1 VQLEIDGEEVANCLY
16 AQRGREA
23 LKSFDAEID
32 GQGVRGDLFPT
43 ITVGDAPIG
52 GTGRGGGPVP
62 ILAQSLEPTQMSS
75 VPIYS
80 LYGRALRE
88 QPQRGPPPS
97 RSHTSPPDSTR
108 LPVASCQPQGHNA
121 VHIEKNRVVTFNYTL
136 RDDQGTVIDSSGG
149 RGPLSYLHGKGNII
163 PGLEQALAGK
173 AAGDKLDVTVAPE
186 KGYGARDERLVQIVA
201 KAKFGEVAGLAPGM
215 QVRAT
220 GPQGPRIVTVVS
232 VDRDFV
238 TVDGNHPLAGR
249 TLHFSLEVAEV
260 RKATHE
266 EISHGH
272 VHGPGGHHH

>member
-1 VQLEIDGEEVANCLY
+1 VLV
-16 AQRGREA
+16 
-23 LKSFDAEID
+23 
-32 GQGVRGDLFPT
+32 
-43 ITVGDAPIG
+43 
-52 GTGRGGGPVP
+52 
-62 ILAQSLEPTQMSS
+62 
-75 VPIYS
+75 
-80 LYGRALRE
+80 
-88 QPQRGPPPS
+88 
-97 RSHTSPPDSTR
+97 
-108 LPVASCQPQGHNA
+108 
-121 VHIEKNRVVTFNYTL
+121 EKNRVVKFNYTL

-163 PGLEQALAGK
+163 PGLEQALSGK
-173 AAGDKLDVTVAPE
+173 AAGDKLEVTVAPE
-186 KGYGARDERLVQIVA
+186 QGYGARDERLVQIVA

-215 QVRAT
+215 QVRAS